1 MRLKNRLTAGFARLT
16 SYLIISPE
24 ERARLRGKRWLILGV
39 AAALIAALL
48 VLLLTLGRDALALA
62 QDPRQLHALAQRCG
76 IWGWAVI
83 AGFSALQAALPVV
96 PASVIQVAAGFL
108 YGAWPGALLC
118 LVGIALGSALL
129 FFFVRKFG
137 TRLAGLFIDMQRVY
151 TLPLFSDAKRLNLL
165 LYLLFLVPGTPKTT
179 LVILA
184 GLTPCR
190 ARHFLPMMLAAR
202 LPAVLSTCFS
212 GQALGQSNYWG
223 AGLLLSLIAILTLA
237 GAGAYRHLVK
247 REVAPLEGKRKNG

>member
-1 MRLKNRLTAGFARLT
+1 MRYKNRLAAGFTRLT

-24 ERARLRGKRWLILGV
+24 ERARLRCKRWLILGV

-48 VLLLTLGRDALALA
+48 VLVFNLGRDALVLA
-62 QDPRQLHALAQRCG
+62 KDPRRLHALAQRCG

-83 AGFSALQAALPVV
+83 VGFSALQAVLPVM

-179 LVILA
+179 LMILS

-190 ARHFLPMMLAAR
+190 ARFFLPMMLAAR

-212 GQALGQSNYWG
+212 GQALGQSDYWE
-223 AGLLLSLIAILTLA
+223 AGLLLALIAILALV
-237 GAGAYRHLVK
+237 GAGTYRHLVK
-247 REVAPLEGKRKNG
+247 HESAMLDEKRKIG